1 MAEQCEYENRK
12 KMSTRE
18 WVMVCVL
25 IVLFQLLL
33 HYWTSESMNGGEV
46 LAYVSFAGTII
57 SIILAVLAIIYSF
70 VQSQA
75 QQVTSDSISREI
87 FRLTNVTTKID
98 ESSQGVTRA
107 VSELPAVMEQLSI
120 LPNSIAKEIDNAIST
135 LSISTNSLHD
145 KTEQMRKEL
154 LDKIE
159 SVQVD
164 RGSNE
169 HPKDDVNAI
178 GDNCF
183 FSAGEKSIAAMI
195 IASYMVFS
203 GKTYASLFSEIADSF
218 KGEQRYVA
226 LLLLNRADSVNESYY
241 MLDYLERGSDG
252 LGFVFNNDDVDNAKN
267 VFKLKF
273 FYRAYAKMRDKVNP
287 ETIGDKDVSEYF
299 HRLFD
304 EGEFNFESAGLKFE
318 IKD

>member
-1 MAEQCEYENRK
+1 MAEQCEYKNRK

-18 WVMVCVL
+18 WIMVCVL
-25 IVLFQLLL
+25 IVLIQLLL
-33 HYWTSESMNGGEV
+33 HYWTSESMNSSEV

-70 VQSQA
+70 VQTQA

-87 FRLTNVTTKID
+87 YRLSDVTTKID
-98 ESSQGVTRA
+98 ESSRGVTRA
-107 VSELPAVMEQLSI
+107 VSELPVVMEQLSM
-120 LPNSIAKEIDNAIST
+120 LPKNIANEIDDAISA
-135 LSISTNSLHD
+135 LSVSTNSLHD

-154 LDKIE
+154 LEKID

-169 HPKDDVNAI
+169 HPIDDVNAI

-183 FSAGEKSIAAMI
+183 FSVGERSIAAMI

-203 GKTYASLFSEIADSF
+203 GKTYASLFSDITDSF
-218 KGEQRYVA
+218 KGEQRYIA
-226 LLLLNRADSVNESYY
+226 LLLLNRADSANESYF
-241 MLDYLERGSDG
+241 MLDYFERGPDG
-252 LGFVFNNDDVDNAKN
+252 FGFVFNNDDDNVKN
-267 VFKLKF
+267 AYKLKF
-273 FYRAYAKMRDKVNP
+273 FYRAYAKMRHKVNP
-287 ETIGDKDVSEYF
+287 ETIGDKEVSEYF
-299 HRLFD
+299 IRLFD
-304 EGEFNFESAGLKFE
+304 EDGFNFESAGLKFD